1 MTEEP
6 ARSKEWHAARSE
18 ACQKITEIL
27 AKAKTSRAGKP
38 TIMEQN
44 IAEMSQESG
53 LSKKS
58 DRPAEPIV
66 SGETTLLA
74 QDRLSQPSSSSIPD
88 VSQSIP
94 IVKKRFSPK
103 NSPKSSPRT
112 LSSPGN
118 PDW

>member
-18 ACQKITEIL
+18 ACQKINEIL

-44 IAEMSQESG
+44 IAEISQESG
-53 LSKKS
+53 LLKKS

-66 SGETTLLA
+66 SDETAPIA
-74 QDRLSQPSSSSIPD
+74 QDKLLQQIAESTPNTSD
-88 VSQSIP
+88 TAP
-94 IVKKRFSPK
+94 IANRKSSPK
-103 NSPKSSPRT
+103 NLAKSSPRV
-112 LSSPGN
+112 LIKFKN
-118 PDW
+118 PNW